1 MEMLDK
7 NTEMN
12 KINESEI
19 VVAELEIE
27 ELEQRLEMTCTRCCA
42 DTEVVIK

>member
-7 NTEMN
+7 NTEIKN
-12 KINESEI
+12 AKEI
-19 VVAELEIE
+19 EAVVAELEIE

-42 DTEVVIK
+42 EVVVK